1 MTWLRRL
8 AVWIGGGA
16 LLAATA
22 IDTLAV
28 IGRNI
33 GLPLVGSI
41 ELVQAAVLV
50 SGIFGLIF
58 ATASDDHAQVRIVT
72 DRLGR
77 WRSHAQLVG
86 PLTTALFFAALLT
99 GSVWLAADL
108 WHGHERSELLGV
120 SWQLLRLVTNFGLA
134 AGLVISLTAL
144 FRRHER

>member
-1 MTWLRRL
+1 MTRLRQI
-8 AVWIGGGA
+8 AVWAGGAA

-33 GLPLVGSI
+33 GLPIVGSI

-58 ATASDDHAQVRIVT
+58 ATAGDDHAQVRIVT

-77 WRSHAQLVG
+77 WRSSAEILG
-86 PLTTALFFAALLT
+86 PVTMALFFAALLA
-99 GSVWLAADL
+99 GSVWLALDL
-108 WHGHERSELLGV
+108 WNGHERSELLGV
-120 SWQLLRLVTNFGLA
+120 PWSVLRLVANLGFVACIVVAL
-134 AGLVISLTAL
+134 AGLV
-144 FRRHER
+144 RRRQP

>member
-58 ATASDDHAQVRIVT
+58 ATAGDDHAQVRIVT

-134 AGLVISLTAL
+134 AGLVISLAAL
-144 FRRHER
+144 VRRRER